1 MLTPSLLDELN
12 PQQRE
17 AVETAEGP
25 VLVLA
30 GAGSGKT
37 RVITYRVS
45 HLVTERGVPPSA
57 ILAVTFTNKAAA
69 EMRNRVNALLAG
81 GARPA
86 ISPPWIATFHSIC
99 VRMLR
104 RDIDKAF
111 PEFSRDFTIYDDD
124 DQLRAVKQCIND
136 LHLENRLSQPRQV
149 LSAISSAKNRGLR
162 PQSMTGD
169 GRWRAGSNREEIARV
184 FEVYETRLRESN
196 ALDFDDL
203 LLKTTEMLRAVPEIR
218 EHYNERFHYVLVDE
232 YQDTNGPQFHL
243 VRLLTER
250 RKNLCVVGDD
260 DQSIYRWRGAD
271 ISNILNFEQHYPS
284 ARVIRLEQNYRST
297 QSILD
302 LAGVVIRRNQS
313 RKGKE
318 LWTANGKGSKVR
330 LYMAASGDDE
340 ARFVAEMIRRHLN
353 EDAGAHFAVLYR
365 ANSQSR
371 LFEEALRN
379 SGLAYNIVGGYSFYE
394 RAEIRDIAAYLRVML
409 NPHDSMALVRI
420 INAPARGIGKTTLDR
435 MISLAHLRSCSLW
448 EALIEISRSTE
459 LATRS
464 QAALA
469 AFLDLIERCREKTGN
484 LTLPELVKYVLTETR
499 YVQALQEERSADAE
513 GRLLNL
519 EELVSA
525 AAEAHARG
533 QSLREFL
540 DATSL
545 RSDTDDLRDESK
557 VTLLTMHSAK
567 GLEFPVVFIA
577 GLEEGLFPHSRS
589 LDDLELLEEER
600 RLCYVAVTRAQKQ
613 VYLTLARRRRLY
625 GEEAEAQPSQF
636 LADIPAEMLE
646 DLTEEMGWRSYS
658 ATASNGDAARPLSSR
673 KNTSNVSSQTFNS
686 VESVRAYLN
695 KKKSSDPPRASGTF
709 RPGAHVRH
717 PKYGLGVVVRSEG
730 QGSQSKVVVHFPGFG
745 QKTLVEEFS
754 GLQRVH

>member
-1 MLTPSLLDELN
+1 MLTTSLLDDLN
-12 PQQRE
+12 PEQRE
-17 AVETAEGP
+17 AVQTTEGP
-25 VLVLA
+25 LLVLA

-37 RVITYRVS
+37 RVITCRIA
-45 HLVTERGVPPSA
+45 HLITQQGVDPAA
-57 ILAVTFTNKAAA
+57 ILAVTFTNKAAE
-69 EMRNRVNALLAG
+69 EMRNRVAALLASSTR
-81 GARPA
+81 ARV
-86 ISPPWIATFHSIC
+86 SSPWIATFHSIS

-111 PEFSRDFTIYDDD
+111 PDFSRDFTIYDED
-124 DQLRAVKQCIND
+124 DQLRSVKQCIKD

-149 LSAISSAKNRGLR
+149 LSAISSAKNRGIR
-162 PQSMTGD
+162 PQAMAGD
-169 GRWRAGSNREEIARV
+169 GRWRAGSNREEIGRV
-184 FEVYETRLRESN
+184 FEVYEERLRESN

-203 LLKTTEMLRAVPEIR
+203 LLKTTEMLRSVPDVR
-218 EHYNERFHYVLVDE
+218 EHYNERFHYVLIDE

-271 ISNILNFEQHYPS
+271 ITNILNFEQHYPD

-313 RKGKE
+313 RKGKQ
-318 LWTANGKGSKVR
+318 LWTANGRGTKVR
-330 LYMAASGDDE
+330 MYMAASGDDE
-340 ARFVAEMIRRHLN
+340 ARFVAEMIRRHLT
-353 EDAGAHFAVLYR
+353 EDASARFAVLYR

-371 LFEEALRN
+371 LFEEACRN
-379 SGLAYNIVGGYSFYE
+379 YGLAYNIVGGYSFYE
-394 RAEIRDIAAYLRVML
+394 RAEIRDIAAYLRVIL
-409 NPHDSMALVRI
+409 NPHDSMALLRI
-420 INAPARGIGKTTLDR
+420 INTPARGIGKTTLDQ
-435 MISLAHLRSCSLW
+435 MISLARTRGCSLW
-448 EALIEISRSTE
+448 ESLVEISR
-459 LATRS
+459 ATDRSSRS
-464 QAALA
+464 QASLM
-469 AFLDLIERCREKTGN
+469 AFLDLVQRCQEKVSE
-484 LTLPELVKYVLTETR
+484 LTLPELVKYVLSESR
-499 YVQALQEERSADAE
+499 YVQALQEERSAEAE

-540 DATSL
+540 DTTSL
-545 RSDTDDLRDESK
+545 RSDTDDLREKSQ

-589 LDDLELLEEER
+589 LDDQELLEEER
-600 RLCYVAVTRAQKQ
+600 RLCYVAVTRAQQ
-613 VYLTLARRRRLY
+613 QLYLTLARRRRLY
-625 GEEAEAQPSQF
+625 GEETEAQPSQF
-636 LADIPAEMLE
+636 LGDIPTEMLE
-646 DLTEEMGWRSYS
+646 DTTAEMGWNSLS
-658 ATASNGDAARPLSSR
+658 ATVSNGSSAPSR
-673 KNTSNVSSQTFNS
+673 KNTSNVSGQTFNS

-695 KKKSSDPPRASGTF
+695 KKKASDPPRSSGAF

-730 QGSQSKVVVHFPGFG
+730 QGDNAKVIVHFPGFG
-745 QKTLVEEFS
+745 QKTLVETYS
-754 GLQRVH
+754 GLERVQ